1 MISKLAQAAG
11 ISYQGKDVPFQGFS
25 IDSRTLQP
33 GQCFVAIQDKRDG
46 HTFIPE
52 ALQKGAS
59 ALVITHF
66 IPNLSVPQM
75 VVQNT
80 DEALGKLSHAH
91 RQQFSIPVIGITG
104 SSGKTSV
111 KNFTAAL
118 LTPTHTPLVA
128 IKNFNSH
135 WGLPLVLST
144 LKPHHTV
151 AVLEMGACAPG
162 EIGYL
167 ANIAEPTVGLITTV
181 NPCHIEKFG
190 SVETIAKT
198 KGELYQK
205 LKPGSQAFLNQANPF
220 FPLWKDMA
228 AHCQII
234 TFGQTGSDFHARNI
248 TLAFDSST
256 FELVTPM
263 GTVPISLPLPG
274 LHNIQNA
281 VAASGLVWTQGVS
294 LSEIQQRLS
303 RLTFS
308 DRRLQV
314 KTLSPTCTLIDDSYN
329 ASPTTFAIALEV
341 LAQYPGRKIVFMGD
355 MGELKPEEQ
364 VSLHAGIG
372 QKANA
377 LGIEAFYGVGPLSKT
392 ACLAFGKKAEHFAT
406 QAELIQNIPRLVS
419 EEPVVCLVKGSRF
432 TSMDVVAD
440 AIQSLKET
448 SHDTV

>member
-1 MISKLAQAAG
+1 MISGLAQAAG
-11 ISYQGKDVPFQGFS
+11 IAYQGKAVPFQGFS

-33 GQCFVAIQDKRDG
+33 GQCFVAIQNKRDG
-46 HTFIPE
+46 HDFIPE

-59 ALVITHF
+59 ALVVTRF
-66 IPNLSVPQM
+66 IPHVPVPQM
-75 VVQNT
+75 VVNNT
-80 DEALGKLSHAH
+80 DEALGKLAHAH
-91 RQQFSIPVIGITG
+91 RQQFSIPILGITG

-135 WGLPLVLST
+135 WGLPLVLGT

-162 EIGYL
+162 EIAYL

-190 SVETIAKT
+190 SIEAIAQT
-198 KGELYQK
+198 KGELYEK
-205 LKPGSQAFLNQANPF
+205 LKSGSKAFLNQANPF
-220 FPLWKDMA
+220 FPLWKEMA

-234 TFGQTGSDFHARNI
+234 TFGHTGSDFHARNI
-248 TLAFDSST
+248 ALAFDSST
-256 FELVTPM
+256 FELVTPL
-263 GTVPISLPLPG
+263 GTVPIFLPLPG

-281 VAASGLVWTQGVS
+281 VAASGLAWTQGVS
-294 LSEIQQRLS
+294 LLEIQQRLN

-308 DRRLQV
+308 DRRLQIKRV
-314 KTLSPTCTLIDDSYN
+314 SPTCILIDDSYN

-364 VSLHAGIG
+364 ENLHASMG
-372 QKANA
+372 QKAKS
-377 LGIEAFYGVGPLSKT
+377 LGIDAFYGVGSLSKA
-392 ACLAFGKKAEHFAT
+392 ACLAFGKGTEHFET

-419 EEPVVCLVKGSRF
+419 TEPIVCLVKGSRF
-432 TSMDVVAD
+432 MTMDVVAD
-440 AIQSLKET
+440 AIQSLKEA
-448 SHDTV
+448 SHDAV